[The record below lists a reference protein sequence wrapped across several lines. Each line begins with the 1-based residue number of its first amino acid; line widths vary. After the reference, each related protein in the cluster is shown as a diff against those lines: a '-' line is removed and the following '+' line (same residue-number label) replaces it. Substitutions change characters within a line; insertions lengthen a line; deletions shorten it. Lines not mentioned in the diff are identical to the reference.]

1 VHDKT
6 APTTVLAK
14 VNTGMGV
21 TEVTLTYDLEGNRTD
36 TNTIPEGETDEFKLE
51 FTRAAKDG
59 SKTTYYAFGEDPD
72 GNPTGYYKTTK
83 IEDRFGNAM
92 TFQYNLSVT
101 YPDGSTDK
109 LLTSVTD
116 TVGRVT
122 VINWQNLGTT
132 EDPAWRVTSI
142 VDPINRQWRRL
153 PDQRDSFAH
162 I

>member
-1 VHDKT
+1 
-6 APTTVLAK
+6 
-14 VNTGMGV
+14 
-21 TEVTLTYDLEGNRTD
+21 
-36 TNTIPEGETDEFKLE
+36 
-51 FTRAAKDG
+51 
-59 SKTTYYAFGEDPD
+59 
-72 GNPTGYYKTTK
+72 
-83 IEDRFGNAM
+83 M